1 MLETLKSYCENDVVM
16 TTLLFFYLLHFKKIY
31 LDGEEYL
38 YDIPKFLAY
47 AKPFEAKVDPNKMH
61 GQSLLS

>member
-1 MLETLKSYCENDVVM
+1 MSYCENDVVM

-38 YDIPKFLAY
+38 YDIPKFLTY
-47 AKPFEAKVDPNKMH
+47 SKPLEKKADPSKMY